1 MVLASALE
9 VETLFCAGCKEWVAG
24 VGVSADAGA
33 DAGADADAGVASTV
47 TAASVSV
54 SAQHGAVVMPHK
66 RMPKIGKI
74 LRNIEFPQ
82 SALV

>member
-24 VGVSADAGA
+24 VGVSA